1 MWSFCGGA
9 QASISAQAVDAA
21 GVFRE
26 HPAAGVEGGGAREDV
41 SVDQL
46 ANRFCKRLAVEDGG
60 DVEDLGIAAGVAGIH
75 ELAVGTEAER
85 LVQRPRTLEAGALA
99 GGVEEDGVAQG
110 IARKA
115 ERLAGLWLLF
125 EGAEGISELIHGGWP
140 DFEARAVGT
149 DRLDADRACIDGP
162 LQLVADRRQ
171 PF

>member
-46 ANRFCKRLAVEDGG
+46 ANRICKRLAVEDGG

-75 ELAVGTEAER
+75 ERAAGTEAER
-85 LVQRPRTLEAGALA
+85 LGQRRRTLERGGANGA
-99 GGVEEDGVAQG
+99 REIDVDG
-110 IARKA
+110 
-115 ERLAGLWLLF
+115 
-125 EGAEGISELIHGGWP
+125 
-140 DFEARAVGT
+140 
-149 DRLDADRACIDGP
+149 
-162 LQLVADRRQ
+162 
-171 PF
+171 